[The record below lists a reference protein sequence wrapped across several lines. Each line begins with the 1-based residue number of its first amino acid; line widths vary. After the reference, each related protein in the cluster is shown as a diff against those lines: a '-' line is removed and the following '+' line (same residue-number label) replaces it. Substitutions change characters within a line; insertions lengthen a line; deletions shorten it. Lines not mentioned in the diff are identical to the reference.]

1 VAAAAAAAAAGV
13 RKAAGKMASVYI
25 PVQGTEEEVRVAL
38 DQLPADASDILD
50 ILKAEQAPLHLWLII
65 AREYFKQ
72 GKIEQFRQ
80 ILEEGSGPGLFLVSI
95 SLTVG
100 LLVNHTIFYFLH

>member
-1 VAAAAAAAAAGV
+1 
-13 RKAAGKMASVYI
+13 MASVYI
-25 PVQGTEEEVRVAL
+25 PVQGTEEEVQVAL
-38 DQLPADASDILD
+38 DQLPHDASDILD

-80 ILEEGSGPGLFLVSI
+80 ILEEGSGPGQFFFSAFVLFIITPRIFDSALLVLI
-95 SLTVG
+95 LTVA
-100 LLVNHTIFYFLH
+100 